1 MLGRNFYSLCRCTN
15 RQQQDTV
22 KTYKITYYYIKT
34 TFDLLL
40 EGNILCSLNY
50 RPIGFALYFIK
61 TPNVK
66 FYKTN
71 LNLINSL
78 MKYL

>member
-1 MLGRNFYSLCRCTN
+1 MLARIFYYVCRCTN

-22 KTYKITYYYIKT
+22 KTYKMTYYYIKT
-34 TFDLLL
+34 AFDLLL
-40 EGNILCSLNY
+40 EGNISCSLNY
-50 RPIGFALYFIK
+50 RPIGFALYFIN

-66 FYKTN
+66 FDKTK

-78 MKYL
+78 LKYS

>member
-1 MLGRNFYSLCRCTN
+1 MLASIFYYLCRCTN

-22 KTYKITYYYIKT
+22 KTYKMTYYYIKT
-34 TFDLLL
+34 TFDLLF

-61 TPNVK
+61 TPNAK
-66 FYKTN
+66 FDKN
-71 LNLINSL
+71 QLQLKFLIS
-78 MKYL
+78 

>member
-1 MLGRNFYSLCRCTN
+1 MLARIFYYLCRCTN

-22 KTYKITYYYIKT
+22 KTYKMTYYYLKT

-50 RPIGFALYFIK
+50 RPIAFALYFIK
-61 TPNVK
+61 TSNVK
-66 FYKTN
+66 FDKN
-71 LNLINSL
+71 QLKLN
-78 MKYL
+78 